1 MKGIINSFLMKSF
14 YKWIIKTLI
23 KIWKFCYSTFSNT
36 SRSNVCHMQ
45 NSCRHGIPL
54 RESQATSA
62 KSSRFHNDLSNAN
75 SYTLRLFTRI
85 PNTIT
90 MQKYQPYCIRYK
102 CNSTSRHDYISTK
115 SEPQY
120 TFTLYHFSQSW
131 CVTGMYHSNLCK
143 RNCIKYLCIISC
155 LLERID
161 R

>member
-1 MKGIINSFLMKSF
+1 MKGITNSFLMKSF

-36 SRSNVCHMQ
+36 SRSNVCNMQ

-90 MQKYQPYCIRYK
+90 MQKYQPYCICYK